1 MATSINAVQWNTPY
15 KQVPPSYNTQQN
27 QLMKVGWDSMAGYG
41 QSPNMYVPPVF
52 PVSKAGAGRGGQTFL
67 GDKYNDALRAS
78 SRLGR
83 QPPTPTRP
91 PVRHNPNSAYGVNST
106 AVDGTSIVTQPMAA
120 MNAVMPASTYNPTN
134 INYGFNTNDQ
144 LAGMAGLS
152 IGRDQLVNGAAPFF
166 GSRTLG
172 ELPTGS
178 GGGTDTSWWDN
189 LLGKGKETWNNNKDW
204 LVGDKNSI
212 GAIPLGL
219 GLFNAFNQYTLGR
232 ESIKSMREQNALARE
247 SFALNK
253 AGALASLEDQYNK
266 RNSNDMYHRNP
277 KLSYADNV
285 AAASSKTLEDMKRF
299 K

>member
-27 QLMKVGWDSMAGYG
+27 QLMKAGWDSMAGYG

-52 PVSKAGAGRGGQTFL
+52 PVSKAGAGRGGPSFL
-67 GDKYNDALRAS
+67 GGDAYNDALRAS

-83 QPPTPTRP
+83 QVPTSTTP
-91 PVRHNPNSAYGVNST
+91 PVPHNPNSAYGVNST
-106 AVDGTSIVTQPMAA
+106 AVDGTSRVTQPMAA
-120 MNAVMPASTYNPTN
+120 LNSVLPTAVNPVSMVGSSQAN
-134 INYGFNTNDQ
+134 MSYAPDAGGFNLPSYINTVGASGLPANDLSAGTN
-144 LAGMAGLS
+144 L
-152 IGRDQLVNGAAPFF
+152 F
-166 GSRTLG
+166 G
-172 ELPTGS
+172 
-178 GGGTDTSWWDN
+178 DMM
-189 LLGKGKETWNNNKDW
+189 GKGQKFFEENKWLTGDKET
-204 LVGDKNSI
+204 V

-219 GLFNAFNQYTLGR
+219 GLFNAFNQYTQGR

-277 KLSYADNV
+277 SLSYADNTS
-285 AAASSKTLEDMKRF
+285 AAKSKTLEDMKRF

>member
-1 MATSINAVQWNTPY
+1 MSQAFPAPY
-15 KQVPPSYNTQQN
+15 IYPIDRASQNKALQQA
-27 QLMKVGWDSMAGYG
+27 GWGGMAGYG
-41 QSPNMYVPPVF
+41 QNPNMYIPPVF
-52 PVSKAGAGRGGQTFL
+52 PVSKAGAGRGGPSFL
-67 GDKYNDALRAS
+67 GGDAYNDALRAS

-83 QPPTPTRP
+83 QVPTPTRP
-91 PVRHNPNSAYGVNST
+91 PVPYS
-106 AVDGTSIVTQPMAA
+106 VDGAYNASNPTQMFSQPMAA
-120 MNAVMPASTYNPTN
+120 MNELLPSMPSTSYSP
-134 INYGFNTNDQ
+134 IGANYGFTTNDQ
-144 LAGMAGLS
+144 LAGMAGLRE
-152 IGRDQLVNGAAPFF
+152 GRQGNYF
-166 GSRTLG
+166 GSPTLG
-172 ELPTGS
+172 ELPSSGTGANT
-178 GGGTDTSWWDN
+178 GWFDG
-189 LLGKGKETWNNNKDW
+189 LLGKGKEAWDSNKDW

-219 GLFNAFNQYTLGR
+219 GMFNAFNLYTYGK

-277 KLSYADNV
+277 NLSYADNV

>member
-1 MATSINAVQWNTPY
+1 MSQAFPAPYIYPIDRANQNKALQQAGWGGMA
-15 KQVPPSYNTQQN
+15 SYGSVAPAISAPRT
-27 QLMKVGWDSMAGYG
+27 AG
-41 QSPNMYVPPVF
+41 
-52 PVSKAGAGRGGQTFL
+52 GRGTINNYVGTFQ
-67 GDKYNDALRAS
+67 S
-78 SRLGR
+78 
-83 QPPTPTRP
+83 PTPTRP
-91 PVRHNPNSAYGVNST
+91 PIRYNPNSAYGVNNT
-106 AVDGTSIVTQPMAA
+106 GVDGTSMVAQPMAA
-120 MNAVMPASTYNPTN
+120 LTELLPQVPNTSYSPIGS
-134 INYGFNTNDQ
+134 NYGFNTNDQ
-144 LAGMAGLS
+144 LAGMAGLRE
-152 IGRDQLVNGAAPFF
+152 GRQGVGYL
-166 GSRTLG
+166 GSPMLG
-172 ELPTGS
+172 ELPSGSVGADTGLF
-178 GGGTDTSWWDN
+178 GG
-189 LLGKGKETWNNNKDW
+189 LLGKGKEAWNNNKDW

-219 GLFNAFNQYTLGR
+219 GLFNAFNQYTQGR

>member
-1 MATSINAVQWNTPY
+1 MATSINAVQWNMPY

-27 QLMKVGWDSMAGYG
+27 QLMKADWGSMAGYG

-52 PVSKAGAGRGGQTFL
+52 PVSKAGAGRGGPSFL
-67 GDKYNDALRAS
+67 GGDTYNDALRAS

-83 QPPTPTRP
+83 QVPTPTTP
-91 PVRHNPNSAYGVNST
+91 PMPSTASSIPSTGVNMTGFMSPQQTVTYST
-106 AVDGTSIVTQPMAA
+106 VSPDIYDTGNIFSNIPNPSFGG
-120 MNAVMPASTYNPTN
+120 NALTPAPASNW
-134 INYGFNTNDQ
+134 FD
-144 LAGMAGLS
+144 AMM
-152 IGRDQLVNGAAPFF
+152 
-166 GSRTLG
+166 
-172 ELPTGS
+172 
-178 GGGTDTSWWDN
+178 
-189 LLGKGKETWNNNKDW
+189 GKGKKFFEENKW
-204 LVGDKNSI
+204 ITGDKETI
-212 GAIPLGL
+212 GAIPLGI
-219 GLFNAFNQYTLGR
+219 GLFNAFNQYTYGK

-277 KLSYADNV
+277 NLSYADNV

>member
-1 MATSINAVQWNTPY
+1 MSQAFPAPYIYPIDRANQNKALQQAGWGGMASYGAVPNTTL
-15 KQVPPSYNTQQN
+15 QGLSSLRQ
-27 QLMKVGWDSMAGYG
+27 AG
-41 QSPNMYVPPVF
+41 
-52 PVSKAGAGRGGQTFL
+52 GRGTINNYVGTF
-67 GDKYNDALRAS
+67 
-78 SRLGR
+78 

-91 PVRHNPNSAYGVNST
+91 PVRYNPNSAYGINST
-106 AVDGTSIVTQPMAA
+106 AVDGTSMVTQPMAA

-189 LLGKGKETWNNNKDW
+189 LLGKGKETWNSNKDW